1 MLAERYL
8 LSVIR
13 PRSNSKPKCS
23 GCHKARPGY
32 RHMAQPCSF
41 EFIPIYNIPVSL
53 SDTMRRVNCP
63 TCGFKV
69 EAVPWAHGKHAAE
82 PCL

>member
-1 MLAERYL
+1 
-8 LSVIR
+8 
-13 PRSNSKPKCS
+13 
-23 GCHKARPGY
+23 
-32 RHMAQPCSF
+32 MAQPCSF